1 MLGEISQPGAYSV
14 KASSTLFSSLFYSG
28 GPSVDGSLR
37 TIQLIRG
44 SKTISEID
52 FYDYLLFGKKN
63 NDIRLQQDDVVFVPI
78 KQKTVQTIGSIKR
91 QKFFELKNEETLL
104 DLIQIAGGLK
114 NDSYAKRAQIKRIIP
129 IEKEMILVLIE
140 KL

>member
-52 FYDYLLFGKKN
+52 FYDYLLFGKK
-63 NDIRLQQDDVVFVPI
+63 
-78 KQKTVQTIGSIKR
+78 K
-91 QKFFELKNEETLL
+91 
-104 DLIQIAGGLK
+104 
-114 NDSYAKRAQIKRIIP
+114 
-129 IEKEMILVLIE
+129 
-140 KL
+140 